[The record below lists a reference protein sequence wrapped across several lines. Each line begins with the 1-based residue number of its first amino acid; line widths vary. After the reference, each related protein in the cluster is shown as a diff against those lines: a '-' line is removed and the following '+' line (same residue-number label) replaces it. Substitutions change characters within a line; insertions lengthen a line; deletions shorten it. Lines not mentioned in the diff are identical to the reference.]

1 MLKYP
6 VLISS
11 QLLPSW
17 FTVNSCY
24 SLTLLLFLSER
35 HTTEYSILNRSEILA
50 RCCKYWG
57 KMLIAS
63 WPQRA
68 KPGRTNNTDLIA
80 EGECPASLIPLQNH
94 VDLVAGSKEINLNDL
109 WEDRELKGIL
119 SLTMSTVIVFSM
131 QVPNWLWEDRSIM
144 EDPGKTEL

>member
-17 FTVNSCY
+17 FTINSCY
-24 SLTLLLFLSER
+24 SQTLLLFLGER

-57 KMLIAS
+57 KMLITL

-68 KPGRTNNTDLIA
+68 KPGWTNNIDLIA

-94 VDLVAGSKEINLNDL
+94 VGFVAGSTEINLNGL
-109 WEDRELKGIL
+109 WEERELKGIL
-119 SLTMSTVIVFSM
+119 RLMMSAVIVFSM
-131 QVPNWLWEDRSIM
+131 QVPNWLWEEGSIM